1 MGRLGLL
8 SCLGSIVF
16 IAGCQA
22 TYLDVKPDGRGD
34 YIHGPN
40 GTGLEES
47 IRIGV
52 EYGLPMVQ
60 FTLSVTR
67 TLVKCRD
74 EHNQTDIRFS
84 TKVAAEPRYVVGE
97 RFVIDYESLSSWS
110 KVTGLDL
117 QTYENGT
124 LKSINASAEDQSAAI
139 IGDVVKVGIGVASL
153 VSGVPPVTKTLDSK
167 SLEWRCS
174 EQTENTLN
182 IISSVK
188 DALEKLTK
196 ELVQT
201 TDTITRL
208 ESLAIL
214 NALTGEDKT
223 KLTEAKTKQRELL
236 KQAATKDKELV
247 RLLSSVSV
255 KEERIWPE
263 NGDSKRLN
271 ANPLPEN
278 AKFLKDLFKEF
289 PVSKK
294 HQVAGVGTAALKK
307 DESGQPTKEEEKA
320 KAEAAKAEAEA
331 EAKAGAKEDVFLET
345 LMASFQL
352 HGELK
357 PLVNIKPQENCL
369 SCLVSGN
376 NKRATGLYYQ
386 NPVPAH
392 LVICR
397 LVSNKGCVVSDD
409 SPMVLNMQVMAP
421 QLAPLRVLPLTNG
434 MFQSNALSAT
444 FRENGGLATFKY
456 EDKVARGKVLSET
469 VAASMDSVLA
479 YRDARQAH
487 KASEKA
493 AKKQEGLDQLDEEIS
508 RLEKQK
514 KIAALNAEL
523 DGSTQDAAVETARVN
538 ARIAMLEAHRK
549 LRELEGE

>member
-1 MGRLGLL
+1 MTL
-8 SCLGSIVF
+8 
-16 IAGCQA
+16 
-22 TYLDVKPDGRGD
+22 
-34 YIHGPN
+34 
-40 GTGLEES
+40 
-47 IRIGV
+47 

-60 FTLSVTR
+60 FNLSVTR
-67 TLVKCRD
+67 TLVKCQD
-74 EHNQTDIRFS
+74 EHDKTDIRFS
-84 TKVAAEPRYVVGE
+84 TKVAAEPHYVVGK
-97 RFVIDYESLSSWS
+97 RFVVDYESLSSWS
-110 KVTGLDL
+110 KVAAFDL
-117 QTYENGT
+117 QTYDNGT

-153 VSGVPPVTKTLDSK
+153 VSGVPPVIKIADSK
-167 SLEWRCS
+167 SSEWQCS
-174 EQTENTLN
+174 DQAKSKLNT
-182 IISSVK
+182 ISSVK

-214 NALTGEDKT
+214 NALTGEDKS

-236 KQAATKDKELV
+236 KQAAAKDKELV
-247 RLLSSVSV
+247 NLLSYVSV

-263 NGDSKRLN
+263 NGDDSKLLN
-271 ANPLPEN
+271 ADPLPEN
-278 AKFLKDLFKEF
+278 AKFLKDLFIFKE
-289 PVSKK
+289 VVASDKR
-294 HQVAGVGTAALKK
+294 QVAGGGATVLQQEPENKT
-307 DESGQPTKEEEKA
+307 DQPPKTEEKKEEEKA
-320 KAEAAKAEAEA
+320 K
-331 EAKAGAKEDVFLET
+331 AKAGAKEDVFLET
-345 LMASFQL
+345 LMASFRL

-357 PLVNIKPQENCL
+357 PLVTIKPQEECL
-369 SCLVSGN
+369 PCLVSGN

-397 LVSNKGCVVSDD
+397 LVSDKGCVVSDD

-434 MFQSNALSAT
+434 MFQNNALSAT

-469 VAASMDSVLA
+469 VAASLDSVLA